1 MKMKQEK
8 NDGHLKY
15 FCGEERVYKAHAE
28 YSCHG
33 YQTTSGQGRI
43 QDFSKG
49 GSQSNGYNYIII
61 AIIHIIN
68 LNKVHCSLLK
78 AIGA

>member
-1 MKMKQEK
+1 MDVVDEIVWLAVARQQ
-8 NDGHLKY
+8 
-15 FCGEERVYKAHAE
+15 R
-28 YSCHG
+28 
-33 YQTTSGQGRI
+33 QGRI

-49 GSQSNGYNYIII
+49 GSQSNGYNYINYIII
-61 AIIHIIN
+61 AIIHIII

>member
-1 MKMKQEK
+1 MFVITLQ
-8 NDGHLKY
+8 NTVFCSY
-15 FCGEERVYKAHAE
+15 FNYYTKLQMVL
-28 YSCHG
+28 
-33 YQTTSGQGRI
+33 QQGRI

-49 GSQSNGYNYIII
+49 GSQSNGYNYINYIII

>member
-1 MKMKQEK
+1 MEIQPTSIANK
-8 NDGHLKY
+8 HLSVATY
-15 FCGEERVYKAHAE
+15 ISYI
-28 YSCHG
+28 
-33 YQTTSGQGRI
+33 GQGRI

-49 GSQSNGYNYIII
+49 GSQSNGYNYINYIII

>member
-1 MKMKQEK
+1 MA
-8 NDGHLKY
+8 L
-15 FCGEERVYKAHAE
+15 
-28 YSCHG
+28 
-33 YQTTSGQGRI
+33 QGRI

-49 GSQSNGYNYIII
+49 GSQSNGYNYINYIII
-61 AIIHIIN
+61 AIIHIII